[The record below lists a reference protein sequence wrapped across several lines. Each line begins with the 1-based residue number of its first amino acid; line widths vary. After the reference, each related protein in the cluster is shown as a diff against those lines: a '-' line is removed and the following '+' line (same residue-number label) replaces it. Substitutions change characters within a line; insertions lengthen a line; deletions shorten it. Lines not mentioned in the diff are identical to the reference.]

1 MVLFFKVF
9 FFFFIGNLLLGGTIS
24 VLATD
29 PMIDCP
35 INPII
40 NGTGGCENPNTTF
53 FASRGITNST
63 VEDPDTEAFFKSQ
76 FTADQTFQGSN
87 GTTGTGPTNA
97 TGNPSSPGSDIV
109 ETVQQFFEQNE
120 FLVGVG
126 EFFRFLSFINPFYTF
141 DVMGNMFAA
150 VGIPIEGAMMDA
162 MKGIFF
168 FLGMLAVVFVILKI
182 DVI

>member
-9 FFFFIGNLLLGGTIS
+9 FFFFIGNLLLGSTIS
-24 VLATD
+24 VLADD

-35 INPII
+35 INPIV

-76 FTADQTFQGSN
+76 FPSDVEFEGSN
-87 GTTGTGPTNA
+87 GTMGGGLENQTGG
-97 TGNPSSPGSDIV
+97 IV
-109 ETVQQFFEQNE
+109 ESVQDFFLDNE
-120 FLVGVG
+120 FIVGVG
-126 EFFRFLSFINPFYTF
+126 EFFRFLRFIHPFYTF
-141 DVMGNMFAA
+141 DVMFNMFAA
-150 VGIPIEGAMMDA
+150 VGIPIESTMMDA